1 MRLVRFCLLFC
12 LLSILPAYASVP
24 SAVRTLQSGEVDF
37 ESVIRVDVA
46 VSFDDGDLPTAWILE
61 ERWSDDCRVLAAFWN
76 GRACAPSRRQGGFS
90 WIFGYPGEGNLVE
103 SGTLVYYL
111 KFPKMT
117 DGETRREIR
126 CDGKCHVWDGDGDV
140 TGMETVALDKDAPY
154 LEGSFFQ
161 MTLNHGWNLV
171 SLPCTADEESI
182 ERLAAGRAVYCGPGT
197 TGAYYQNTIP
207 STPGEPFWL
216 CETDKSGR
224 QVILTA
230 TDPAPEGLVPSGG
243 TWHRGWN
250 LVGVS
255 GMALQNLPEEEHG
268 AWKWEEGAFRLHE
281 GALEPGE
288 CAWIYRTH
296 FKKTP

>member
-46 VSFDDGDLPTAWILE
+46 VSFDDEDLPTAWILE

-207 STPGEPFWL
+207 STPG
-216 CETDKSGR
+216 
-224 QVILTA
+224 
-230 TDPAPEGLVPSGG
+230 
-243 TWHRGWN
+243 
-250 LVGVS
+250 
-255 GMALQNLPEEEHG
+255 
-268 AWKWEEGAFRLHE
+268 
-281 GALEPGE
+281 
-288 CAWIYRTH
+288 
-296 FKKTP
+296 